1 MSDPPLHI
9 HYPGVPGPIVSSA
22 RQPSYARMNVNTYYY
37 VAGPV
42 FRWDM
47 PEIERIRL
55 AYHQNSM
62 SDPFNRPIFLQFL
75 RSLRIDSTMRGV
87 RNLISLT
94 YAQKLSL
101 VAAIPLIAA
110 VAAIALVVAYESRA
124 TAESEI
130 QALERRLIE
139 AKKDELRNYV
149 TQARNGFAYIYG
161 RASPDDEIA
170 KNLVAQIL
178 SAMIYGKD
186 GFFFVYDYDGN
197 NLVSPRQTEF
207 INRNWVGLTDSDGTP
222 IVDEFISLAR
232 QGAGWHSFMWQ
243 KPSTGEEAQ
252 MIAYVVGLQ
261 DWRWVVG
268 TGVFIDDIVATVANA
283 RAEVEAR
290 VQRTFMY
297 IGGIVLAAVLIV
309 FASGMLLNFRERRLA
324 DAKLKELTQRV
335 LDAQEE
341 ERGRVARELH
351 DGISQILVGVRY
363 ALDNARRRLIRG
375 DDTAAQEPLQTGID
389 NLATA
394 ITEVRR
400 ISRDLRPGVLDDLGL
415 GPALKALTND
425 FSERTGI
432 ETEFSTVVFRNRLD
446 QDSKIALYRIAQEAL
461 TNIERH
467 AGATRVTIDLRG
479 HKKGATMRITDN
491 GRGLRSEPGHVSTG
505 IGLRNMQER
514 IEQLDGTLRILSSR
528 GGTAIEVSL
537 PLSHMLPPQE
547 DPTPKRKAGY

>member
-1 MSDPPLHI
+1 MK
-9 HYPGVPGPIVSSA
+9 G
-22 RQPSYARMNVNTYYY
+22 
-37 VAGPV
+37 
-42 FRWDM
+42 F
-47 PEIERIRL
+47 
-55 AYHQNSM
+55 
-62 SDPFNRPIFLQFL
+62 
-75 RSLRIDSTMRGV
+75 

-94 YAQKLSL
+94 YGQKLSL
-101 VAAIPLIAA
+101 VAAIPLLVA
-110 VAAIALVVAYESRA
+110 VAAIAFFVTQEARA
-124 TAESEI
+124 TAEREI

-139 AKKDELRNYV
+139 AKKEELRNYV

-161 RASPDDEIA
+161 RATPDDKVA
-170 KNLVAQIL
+170 QNLVTQIL

-197 NLVSPRQTEF
+197 NLVSPRQTQF
-207 INRNWVGLTDSDGTP
+207 INRNWEGLTDSDGTP
-222 IVDEFISLAR
+222 VVDEFIRLAR

-261 DWRWVVG
+261 DWRWAVG

-290 VQRTFMY
+290 VQRTFGY
-297 IGGIVLAAVLIV
+297 IGAIVLAAVLIV
-309 FASGMLLNFRERRLA
+309 FTSGMLLNVRERRLA

-335 LDAQEE
+335 FDAQEE

-363 ALDNARRRLIRG
+363 ALDNARRRLERG
-375 DDTAAQEPLQTGID
+375 DDAGARDPLGKGID
-389 NLATA
+389 HLGSA

-415 GPALKALTND
+415 GPALKALTDD
-425 FSERTGI
+425 FRDRTGTD
-432 ETEFSTVVFRNRLD
+432 TEFSTVVFRNRLD

-467 AGATRVTIDLRG
+467 SGATRVTIDLRG

-491 GRGLRSEPGHVSTG
+491 GRGLRSAPGDGSTG

-514 IEQLDGTLRILSSR
+514 IEQLDGSLRILSSR
-528 GGTAIEVSL
+528 GPRSGTVIEVSL
-537 PLSHMLPPQE
+537 PLSHLLPPQE
-547 DPTPKRKAGY
+547 DATPNRKAGT